1 MWLIRSAICALYPGA
16 PGVPGV
22 AELGL
27 DEFLARYRR
36 EAPTLMWLGLVL
48 GAIAFTLSPI
58 LTIGW
63 PLPSFWLP
71 REALDRHASRAAGH
85 RWYLLRQLVM
95 IVKMSGGLCWGQH
108 PQVRQLHGVA
118 PYPADPGSW
127 RTE

>member
-22 AELGL
+22 AELDL
-27 DEFLARYRR
+27 DDFLVRYRR

-48 GAIAFTLSPI
+48 GAVAFTLSPV

-71 REALDRHASRAAGH
+71 RSALDQHASRAAGH

-108 PQVRQLHGVA
+108 PRVRAIHGVA
-118 PYPADPGSW
+118 PYSADPGTW
-127 RTE
+127 RAE